1 MSDSKKTGKRRK
13 LDTWKEIS
21 DYLNRDVRTV
31 QRWEARLGL
40 PVHRL
45 DSSPRSR
52 VFSYTDEIDR
62 WMEKSLG
69 SAPKK
74 DNPEI
79 RKKPALGIVLAAFF
93 IPALVVGLIWVGKTE
108 KNTTSS
114 FSGPVDFQ
122 LSGSKLSVLNT
133 KGRPIWSHVFDTDKL
148 ENEAHYKVRF
158 QEKKCFDYSFYLPC
172 IMFKDLNGDGNLETL
187 FAMQTLD
194 NSLDNRMICFGP
206 EGDIL
211 WEFDAEST
219 SEKENDASSEGYRI
233 SGFDAVDID
242 GNGTVEILILANHL
256 KDFSGRAVF
265 LNGTGEKIGIYENS
279 GHFEDYVMA
288 DIDGDSSN
296 EILLAGLNTD
306 WGQPCLAVLDHTCLN
321 GFSPP
326 ANFEEGETDESSS
339 SGKYYIL
346 MPIHSVCTICGAR
359 NGVKKILLSDN
370 PDQMLTLSDLV
381 EYTFNSRL
389 ELTDISFSHRFLLE
403 YQDMKKN
410 GLVDMDPSSLREAL
424 LAEGASFYLKPGTWS
439 KTPAIAKP
447 VPSL

>member
-21 DYLNRDVRTV
+21 DYLNRDIRTV
-31 QRWEARLGL
+31 QRWEARMGL

-52 VFSYTDEIDR
+52 VFSYTDEIDL

-79 RKKPALGIVLAAFF
+79 RKKPSLRIVLAAFF
-93 IPALVVGLIWVGKTE
+93 IPALVVGLIWIGNAG

-114 FSGPVDFQ
+114 FSGPADFQ
-122 LSGSKLSVLNT
+122 LSGSKMTVLNS

-148 ENEAHYKVRF
+148 ENEDHYKVLF
-158 QEKKCFDYSFYLPC
+158 QEKKHFDYSFYLPC

-187 FAMQTLD
+187 FAMQTTD
-194 NSLDNRMICFGP
+194 HSLDHRLICFGP

-211 WEFDAEST
+211 WDFNIEST
-219 SEKENDASSEGYRI
+219 SEEVNDASSEGYRI

-242 GNGTVEILILANHL
+242 GNGTVEILVLANHFSNL
-256 KDFSGRAVF
+256 SGRAVF
-265 LNGTGEKIGIYENS
+265 LNGAGEKIGIYENS
-279 GHFEDYVMA
+279 GHFKDYVMA

-306 WGQPCLAVLDHTCLN
+306 WGQPCLTVLDHTCLN

-326 ANFEEGETDESSS
+326 VNFEEGETNESSS

-346 MPIHSVCTICGAR
+346 LPIHSVCTICGAH

-370 PDQMLTLSDLV
+370 PNQMLTLSDLV
-381 EYTFNSRL
+381 EYTFNSHL

-403 YQDMKKN
+403 YQGMKDDGMVN
-410 GLVDMDPSSLREAL
+410 TDPSSLREAL
-424 LAEGASFYLKPGTWS
+424 LAEGASYYLNSGKWS
-439 KTPAIAKP
+439 KIPAIAKP